1 MSNERDQL
9 LKALRESLALSV
21 QIRFEQ
27 VVIDRLTTM
36 VQEDPEAAVWIE
48 GWRGRGDECA

>member
-1 MSNERDQL
+1 MSNEQL

-27 VVIDRLTTM
+27 VVIDHLTRM
-36 VQEDPEAAVWIE
+36 VQEDPEAAEWIE
-48 GWRGRGDECA
+48 GLRGRGD